1 MARRPETG
9 SARSIYRRLAVFQA
23 GQVTASVGR
32 PAWCRRMGSLARAHT
47 RGRPRIRLPGTQ
59 CRLLTVVAVSPFS
72 TVCACGP
79 GLVFWRGDAGIRAGG
94 RSRAV
99 DSEHRVST
107 RGATARLRLHDCSR
121 VRVLSSAGLG
131 TRVRVPL
138 LRVRVPLLG
147 GQALAAGAAAPA
159 LAHRP
164 VVVVAH
170 CVVELENC
178 LGAQALDVP
187 THGIRCDE
195 TLFHSST
202 ARKHR
207 RSVCRG
213 AGGSPKVLP
222 EHAFASKPP
231 KEYFVN
237 LKLPTAQCSP

>member
-1 MARRPETG
+1 M
-9 SARSIYRRLAVFQA
+9 RL
-23 GQVTASVGR
+23 
-32 PAWCRRMGSLARAHT
+32 
-47 RGRPRIRLPGTQ
+47 
-59 CRLLTVVAVSPFS
+59 
-72 TVCACGP
+72 
-79 GLVFWRGDAGIRAGG
+79 
-94 RSRAV
+94 
-99 DSEHRVST
+99 
-107 RGATARLRLHDCSR
+107 
-121 VRVLSSAGLG
+121 
-131 TRVRVPL
+131 
-138 LRVRVPLLG
+138 PLLG

-170 CVVELENC
+170 CVVELENR

-202 ARKHR
+202 ARRHR